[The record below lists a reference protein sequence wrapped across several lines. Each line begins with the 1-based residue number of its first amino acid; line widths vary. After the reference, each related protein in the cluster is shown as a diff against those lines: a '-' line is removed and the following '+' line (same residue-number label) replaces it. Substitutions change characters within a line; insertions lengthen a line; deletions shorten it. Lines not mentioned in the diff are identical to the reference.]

1 MKNGGEKM
9 LDGFKQYNMSTG
21 KSSVSITENGVSFSK
36 ACVIKMDKCP
46 YVKLFI
52 DETNR
57 RIAIQ
62 KAQKED
68 DGSIAF
74 YNAKKIISV
83 RWNNKELLKVISK
96 MMGWELRGNVFKADG
111 DYIVTEEAMIFDLK
125 DAVKTSP
132 K

>member
-1 MKNGGEKM
+1 M
-9 LDGFKQYNMSTG
+9 LEGFKQYNMSTG
-21 KSSVSITENGVSFSK
+21 KSSISITENGVSFSK
-36 ACVIKMDKCP
+36 TCVIKMDKCP

-52 DETNR
+52 DETDK

-68 DGSIAF
+68 DGSITF

-83 RWNNKELLKVISK
+83 RWNNKELLKTISK

-111 DYIVTEEAMIFDLK
+111 DYNVTEEAMIFDLK